1 MCELPKCLPRR
12 GSAGSGSVLR
22 HQVTELPPIQ
32 PQITEYRCHRIWCP
46 ECGKE
51 TQAPLPPEV
60 AGDFGP
66 NLAALIAY
74 LTVVCRM
81 PRRVVLA
88 LLEQGLG
95 IRLSLGSVQ
104 SSWAEMGEAVADP
117 CAELEKQLPH
127 EPVIN
132 SDETGYRTEGEKRW
146 LWAFVAS
153 IFVVYKAALTRGT
166 EVLVQMLGSIFA
178 GTLCSDRYQAYF
190 SYHKGSMQLC
200 WAHFKRNIL
209 GVHEIAKTT
218 DTERFCRDALA
229 LHARLFRLWHRFRNG
244 PGGRYGPVTRQQL
257 IDKSIPIQKGFFALA
272 DRYLDSGDKDVRNL
286 ARAMFQHCE
295 KFFVFIE
302 KDGVEPTNTQPNA
315 PSAALSSGVRPASAA
330 EAPTAKSPWHACS
343 PSHKPAACR
352 TATLSTTFNHAIR
365 SHRSAQPVPSLL
377 KISRPT

>member
-1 MCELPKCLPRR
+1 M
-12 GSAGSGSVLR
+12 
-22 HQVTELPPIQ
+22 TELPPIQ

-104 SSWAEMGEAVADP
+104 SSWEEEGEAVADP

-153 IFVVYKAALTRGT
+153 IFVIYKAALTRGT

-178 GTLCSDRYQAYF
+178 GTLCSDRYQAYC

-295 KFFVFIE
+295 KFFVFSE

-352 TATLSTTFNHAIR
+352 TATLSTT
-365 SHRSAQPVPSLL
+365 STTPSAHTVRHNRCPLSSKFPAPPELLRKVIAVPASVLNNYVGDY
-377 KISRPT
+377 S

>member
-1 MCELPKCLPRR
+1 M
-12 GSAGSGSVLR
+12 
-22 HQVTELPPIQ
+22 TELPPIQ

-51 TQAPLPPEV
+51 TQAPLPPKV

-104 SSWAEMGEAVADP
+104 SSWEEEGEAVADP

-153 IFVVYKAALTRGT
+153 IFVIYKAALTRGT

-190 SYHKGSMQLC
+190 SYHKESMQLC

-218 DTERFCRDALA
+218 DAERFCRDALA

>member
-1 MCELPKCLPRR
+1 M
-12 GSAGSGSVLR
+12 
-22 HQVTELPPIQ
+22 PPIQ
-32 PQITEYRCHRIWCP
+32 PPITEYRCHRIWCP

-81 PRRVVLA
+81 PRRGDSRCWNKAWASVSVWEVSKA
-88 LLEQGLG
+88 AGRRWVRRWRTPARNWKSSFRTSPSSIVTRQDPEPRVKNAGYGRSWPPPLL
-95 IRLSLGSVQ
+95 SVK
-104 SSWAEMGEAVADP
+104 V
-117 CAELEKQLPH
+117 
-127 EPVIN
+127 
-132 SDETGYRTEGEKRW
+132 
-146 LWAFVAS
+146 
-153 IFVVYKAALTRGT
+153 ALTRGT

-178 GTLCSDRYQAYF
+178 GTLCSDRYQAYC

-209 GVHEIAKTT
+209 GVQEIAKTT
-218 DTERFCRDALA
+218 DAERFCHEALA
-229 LHARLFRLWHRFRNG
+229 LHARLFRLWHRFYNV
-244 PGGRYGPVTRQQL
+244 PGVRYGPVTCQQL

-315 PSAALSSGVRPASAA
+315 PAAALSSGVRPASAA

-352 TATLSTTFNHAIR
+352 TATLSTT
-365 SHRSAQPVPSLL
+365 STTPSAHTVRHNRCPLSSKFPALPELLRKVIAVPSSVLNNYVGDY
-377 KISRPT
+377 S

>member
-1 MCELPKCLPRR
+1 MRKGNTGTTPAQSGWRLWAEPGRTDRLPDCCLPD
-12 GSAGSGSVLR
+12 A
-22 HQVTELPPIQ
+22 
-32 PQITEYRCHRIWCP
+32 
-46 ECGKE
+46 
-51 TQAPLPPEV
+51 AP
-60 AGDFGP
+60 GG
-66 NLAALIAY
+66 
-74 LTVVCRM
+74 
-81 PRRVVLA
+81 LA

-178 GTLCSDRYQAYF
+178 GTLCSDRYQAYC

-295 KFFVFIE
+295 KFFVFSE

-352 TATLSTTFNHAIR
+352 TATLSTT
-365 SHRSAQPVPSLL
+365 STTPSAHTVRHNRCPLSSKFPAPPELL
-377 KISRPT
+377 P